1 MLDSRRTRRIV
12 MSTTVLAAL
21 AIATLVF
28 LSTTRYTY
36 GDALASFG
44 IRKSTSESESDMNGV
59 VAFFL
64 TRTPHGSRAA
74 AVVAS
79 LDSLG
84 FVRSNDLYERRSA
97 YRVYN
102 RTTIYAQRNYSDP
115 LLDVVSRF
123 FCDSPAVS
131 ITFSFDSS
139 GALSEVEATTARG
152 CV

>member
-1 MLDSRRTRRIV
+1 MLSSRRIRRLVIW
-12 MSTTVLAAL
+12 TAVLAAC
-21 AIATLVF
+21 AISIIVF
-28 LSTTRYTY
+28 LSTRYTY

-44 IRKSTSESESDMNGV
+44 IRKSASESQSDMNGV
-59 VAFFL
+59 AAFFL
-64 TRTPHGSRAA
+64 ARTPHGSHAA

-84 FVRSNDLYERRSA
+84 FIRSNDLYERRSA

-102 RTTIYAQRNYSDP
+102 QTTIYAQRNYTDP

-123 FCDSPAVS
+123 FCDSPAIN
-131 ITFSFDSS
+131 ITFSFDTS